1 MITNLRLQQFRSYQ
15 DSTFDFKEGVN
26 IIAGPNA
33 SGKTNILEAILF
45 STQGKSYRAKDIELI
60 KDGMDWARLDTIFGG
75 KPRTV
80 KIIKD
85 GQTSKKSFDIEGK
98 KHTRLSYKTTIP
110 VVMFE
115 PNHLL
120 MLSGSPELRRAFLDA
135 LIEQTDSAH
144 TTVVNN
150 YKRALLQRNRLIK
163 NRGQSMK
170 NQLFVWDIRLSE
182 LGAQLV
188 TARHKIIDQIN
199 QQLSHTYSNLAG
211 ATSEL
216 TASYSNPT
224 EPEAYASY
232 LLKRLEKDL
241 ELDCLRGYTGAGPH
255 REDIVFSLN
264 ARPLAVSASR
274 GEARTTLLALKT
286 IELNMIENTRATKP
300 ILLLDDV
307 FSELDGLRRQ
317 SLTAFITTHQ
327 TFITTTDADIA
338 KRRAGHDTN
347 LIKLPTTKE

>member
-26 IIAGPNA
+26 VIAGPNA

-45 STQGKSYRAKDIELI
+45 SAQGKSYRAKDIELI
-60 KDGMDWARLDTIFGG
+60 QNNKDWSRLDAVFES
-75 KPRTV
+75 KPRTIKIV
-80 KIIKD
+80 KD
-85 GQTSKKSFDIEGK
+85 SQTGKKSFDVEGK
-98 KHTRLSYKTTIP
+98 KLTRLSYKTSIP
-110 VVMFE
+110 VVIFE

-135 LIEQTDSAH
+135 LIEQTDPEH
-144 TTVVNN
+144 TTTLNK
-150 YKRALLQRNRLIK
+150 YKRALLQRNRLLK
-163 NRGQSMK
+163 NRGQSLN

-188 TARHKIIDQIN
+188 TARHKIIKQIN
-199 QQLSHTYSNLAG
+199 QQIGQTYSDLAG
-211 ATSEL
+211 VTSEL
-216 TASYSNPT
+216 VVNYSNAV

-264 ARPLAVSASR
+264 TRPLAVSASR

-286 IELNMIENTRATKP
+286 IELKMLETTRETKP

-307 FSELDGLRRQ
+307 FSELDGVRRQ
-317 SLTAFITTHQ
+317 SLTSFISTHQ
-327 TFITTTDADIA
+327 TVITTTDADIA
-338 KRRAGHDTN
+338 RRQTGRNTN
-347 LIKLPTTKE
+347 LIKLPSTKE